1 MAFVPRLLR
10 AGRGSFFLL
19 GPRGTGKTS
28 WCAHQ
33 YPDALRID
41 LLNPAVLR
49 RYTSSPEYLI
59 ELFEANAKA
68 KHIVIDEIQKLP
80 ILLEVVH
87 LLIERKTGAQF
98 VLTGSSARKLRRQG
112 VNLLGGRASQK
123 LMHPFMAAELG
134 KRFKLTT
141 ALRQGM
147 LPVVWSADDPIAVLE
162 AYNALYLQEE
172 VQMEG
177 LVRNVG
183 GFARFLEAMSFSH
196 AAVLNLT
203 NVAREAQ
210 VNRKTIE
217 GYLDILEDLLLGFRL
232 EVFARRAKRAL
243 AAHPKFYFFDAGVF
257 RANRPAG
264 PLDSTTEL
272 DGAALEGLVAQH
284 LHAWCDYSKGK
295 HTLQYWQTRSR
306 VEVDFVVYGES
317 GVYAIEVKNSKR
329 IDAGDLTGLNHFAED
344 YPQASR
350 YLLYRGED
358 RVKRDGVLCLPA
370 EQFLLALEPDKFP
383 D

>member
-80 ILLEVVH
+80 VLLEVVH

-306 VEVDFVVYGES
+306 VEVDFVLYGES
-317 GVYAIEVKNSKR
+317 GIRAIEVKNSKR